1 MNKQYLRSK
10 LGLLLALILLCTP
23 SIAIAQTEV
32 QSQDDILI
40 EAVSTDQVDVVKKY
54 LDNGGN
60 PNRYFALAV
69 SDGAM
74 QSIQLMLLR
83 GADVNY
89 SDKNGIT
96 PLMVAARYTYRAGVE
111 MTKLLL
117 DKGAV
122 VNAKSLK
129 GSTALMFACSP
140 PAQYYEDD
148 YVKVVQMLIAKGA
161 KLNVKNQMG
170 ASPLSVATGGNW
182 QKIVAVL
189 KKAGAKF

>member
-1 MNKQYLRSK
+1 MNTQHLHRK
-10 LGLLLALILLCTP
+10 LGLLLALILLWIP
-23 SIAIAQTEV
+23 SVAFAQTETENPE
-32 QSQDDILI
+32 DILI
-40 EAVSTDQVDVVKKY
+40 EAVSTDQVEILKQF
-54 LDNGGN
+54 LDQGGD

-74 QSIQLMLLR
+74 QSVQLMLLR
-83 GADVNY
+83 GANVNY
-89 SDKNGIT
+89 GDTNGIT

-140 PAQYYEDD
+140 VAQHYEDD
-148 YVKVVQMLIAKGA
+148 YAKVVKMLIAKGA
-161 KLNVKNQMG
+161 QLNVKNQMG
-170 ASPLSVATGGNW
+170 ASPLSVATQGNW
-182 QKIVAVL
+182 QKIVAIL
-189 KKAGAKF
+189 KKAGAKL

>member
-32 QSQDDILI
+32 QSPDDILI

-54 LDNGGN
+54 LDNGGD

-89 SDKNGIT
+89 RDKNGIT

-111 MTKLLL
+111 MTKFLL

-161 KLNVKNQMG
+161 KINVKNQMG

-182 QKIVAVL
+182 QKLVAVL

>member
-1 MNKQYLRSK
+1 MNKKYLCSK
-10 LGLLLALILLCTP
+10 LGLLLALILLCSP
-23 SIAIAQTEV
+23 SVALAQTEV

-40 EAVSTDQVDVVKKY
+40 EAVSTDQIDVVKNY
-54 LDNGGN
+54 LDNGGD
-60 PNRYFALAV
+60 PDRYFALAV

-74 QSIQLMLLR
+74 QSVQMMLRR
-83 GADVNY
+83 GANVNY
-89 SDKNGIT
+89 GDQYGIT

-161 KLNVKNQMG
+161 KINVKNQMG